1 MVQVCKGAAVPLAAP
16 LYNGKVCNGR
26 KSSVNLAVK
35 LAHKKKSLC
44 AYAIVILCFCDNV
57 SQNALQIC
65 LKLVSKVASN
75 SFQSCHKLVSKVVSN
90 KFQSC
95 LKIVSKVA
103 SN

>member
-1 MVQVCKGAAVPLAAP
+1 MVQMCEGAAVPLAAP
-16 LYNGKVCNGR
+16 LYNGKVCHGR

-35 LAHKKKSLC
+35 PSSLKEVSVC
-44 AYAIVILCFCDNV
+44 FAIVILCFCDNV